1 MLGGTAETVLVEAAT
16 CGTQCTLNLNPPPIS
31 YLSLAKCLDAAVEFP
46 SMLQKVVGQK
56 GFLDAVAGLTDA
68 NSCLSNVQGPIVEV
82 VHLIHTGANK
92 DYPIPQIIGIHHALS
107 PDFLKDIISSLNSS
121 CFQQGVGGK
130 KHAWVRAASSGMASK
145 PAVFLVGGNLYGGVV
160 AEQWEEDLMELVRKS
175 HGVPDMVPR
184 PTLSNMTPTRS
195 IPLLHALP
203 TLYTVSTKMPIASFA
218 MDQGSNTPFLLEA
231 FCQRRVR
238 CRS

>member
-1 MLGGTAETVLVEAAT
+1 MPLQLMLGGTAETVLVEAAT
-16 CGTQCTLNLNPPPIS
+16 CGTQSTLNLNPPPIS
-31 YLSLAKCLDAAVEFP
+31 YLSHAKCLDAAVEFP

-68 NSCLSNVQGPIVEV
+68 KGPFVEV

-145 PAVFLVGGNLYGGVV
+145 PAVFLAGGNLYGGVV
-160 AEQWEEDLMELVRKS
+160 AQQWEEDLMELVRKS

-218 MDQGSNTPFLLEA
+218 VDQGSNAPFLLEA